1 VNFVQRGSGEPP
13 LLFVHGFACSHEDW
27 QRQIDFFQATN
38 EVVACD
44 LRGHGATP
52 GRAHECSIEH
62 YGGDVAALLNHLR
75 LAPAILVGHS
85 MGTRVVLEAAF
96 IDPERVA
103 GIVLIDGS
111 RMASGDPD
119 AAEAATRSSIEAA
132 GFPAFLD
139 DAFRQMRSSEAILER
154 ARRLS
159 ADLGTTLWTRM
170 VRWDAAH
177 MDEALA
183 AVRAPLMVIQSTY
196 IDHNGQRRSLA
207 AGQSTRWLELV
218 REKVPGARIEVLPAL
233 GHFVQIDAAGEVN
246 RLLAA
251 FSRA

>member
-1 VNFVQRGSGEPP
+1 MNFVRCGSGTPP

-27 QRQIDFFQATN
+27 QHQIEFFASTN

-62 YGGDVAALLNHLR
+62 YGGDVSALLNNLQ
-75 LAPAILVGHS
+75 LPPAVLVGHS
-85 MGTRVVLEAAF
+85 MGARVVLEAAR
-96 IDPERVA
+96 IGPERVA

-111 RMASGDPD
+111 RQASGNPD
-119 AAEAATRSSIEAA
+119 AAEAAMRATIEAM

-139 DAFRQMRSSEAILER
+139 NAFRQMRCPEAILER
-154 ARRLS
+154 ARRLPADIGS
-159 ADLGTTLWTRM
+159 ALWTRM

-177 MDEALA
+177 MDEALG

-196 IDHNGQRRSLA
+196 IDHLLQRRSLTR
-207 AGQSTRWLELV
+207 GQSTQWLELV
-218 REKVPGARIEVLPAL
+218 REKVPGARIEVIPGA
-233 GHFVQIDAAGEVN
+233 GHFTQIDAAAEVN

-251 FSRA
+251 FL